1 MEYDQGG
8 TNSDHAVR
16 CIKQL
21 SAIPNCLSICHWS
34 KSSEILSQRLDGE
47 FQEEGENDS
56 GMSNLEPMLNRVA
69 VGGRSLLQLSTVD
82 FDRISS
88 FYNISRTNLV
98 DIGWSRSSHTL
109 LGLTLSGSA
118 NIYVGL
124 KGRHWQM
131 SSRFRSHN
139 VAGCCLEWLGDSS
152 NMFTLG
158 FQDGEIKLVDGEAL
172 RECSGVNINSS
183 EELCT
188 PIWSASA
195 TSSPVRD
202 MQSRNLGSDGLW
214 SNNELLLAY
223 DDGTIS
229 HLDFRAK
236 ISQCSRIQTLSKGL
250 SCVRWNPH
258 DNNVFS
264 TGCRNGVQIWDIR
277 KMDGI
282 TSVTNI
288 KSQFVVGKARWRP
301 GFPSQIAFCCS
312 AIDSN
317 IYVYDLLD
325 PIRPIQRFSKH
336 SDVVRDFD
344 WLESD
349 AIMSC
354 GADKRLILSV
364 WEDATKPYRRI
375 KTSSCLYIPNF
386 YNSMEVS
393 QRVVFNISHEFFRR
407 TVNKNYDNY
416 NNLVSGQDSNNA
428 FPDTNASNS
437 NSNFNSSLNLEQ
449 KKQNA
454 EFKCKVKD
462 LMDNS
467 DSIFK
472 FCSERNELFKYS
484 LYSVTGF
491 LPDIGLVQFPGDLAS
506 ILDPRC
512 ELERRI
518 HIHELTNR
526 KSDWMKVIHKLGIFG
541 LAPSWSSIFSS
552 LGSKKVYKWKNKWGP
567 RILVYKNKSISE
579 LSGVVYVSSGRGD
592 DPSSLLFNGNSL
604 KNLSLE
610 EKIECVF
617 EFFLEVFGVRILQE
631 QKYRHI
637 IQRKGSQK
645 EVFDSILNEL
655 SVQSNMNNVV
665 ICLLIVNNL
674 LPCITPPESPVLK
687 AYLLMQVKWTLN
699 LVILLRKLGLFC
711 LSAQVIKSSQIKE
724 IRNLGR
730 ENISESNFYCGSI
743 IQPND
748 QDSSNESTSYCNKQI
763 NSEKILL
770 AKNFQPRSDLHSC
783 LKCNSS
789 KNICVICSEPVLGLW
804 VGCPCC
810 RHGGHPKHIQEW
822 FLSNSICP
830 SGCGHL
836 CLY

>member
-8 TNSDHAVR
+8 TNSEHAVH

-21 SAIPNCLSICHWS
+21 SAIPSSLSICHWA

-47 FQEEGENDS
+47 FLEEGENDS

-69 VGGRSLLQLSTVD
+69 VGGRSLLQLSTVN

-98 DIGWSRSSHTL
+98 DIGWSRGSHTL

-152 NMFTLG
+152 NLFALG
-158 FQDGEIKLVDGEAL
+158 FQNGEIKLVDGEAL
-172 RECSGVNINSS
+172 RECSGINISSS
-183 EELCT
+183 EEQCT
-188 PIWSASA
+188 PIWSACV
-195 TSSPVRD
+195 TSSPIRD
-202 MQSRNLGSDGLW
+202 MQSRNLGSDGIW
-214 SNNELLLAY
+214 ANNELLLAF

-236 ISQCSRIQTLSKGL
+236 ISQCNRTQTLSKGL
-250 SCVRWNPH
+250 SCIRWNPH

-282 TSVTNI
+282 TSTTSI

-312 AIDSN
+312 AIDSA

-325 PIRPIQRFSKH
+325 PIRPIQRFSRH
-336 SDVVRDFD
+336 TDVVRDFD

-354 GADKRLILSV
+354 GADKKLILSV
-364 WEDATKPYRRI
+364 WEDAAKPNRKI
-375 KTSSCLYIPNF
+375 KTSSCLYTPNF
-386 YNSMEVS
+386 HDSIEAS
-393 QRVVFNISHEFFRR
+393 QRVVFNISHEFFRK
-407 TVNKNYDNY
+407 TVKKNFEIY
-416 NNLVSGQDSNNA
+416 NNPVSGE
-428 FPDTNASNS
+428 TSNS
-437 NSNFNSSLNLEQ
+437 NTEL
-449 KKQNA
+449 KKQNSD
-454 EFKCKVKD
+454 FKSKVRE
-462 LMDNS
+462 LMDKS

-512 ELERRI
+512 ELERRL
-518 HIHELTNR
+518 HIHELNNR
-526 KSDWMKVIHKLGIFG
+526 KSDWIRIIHRLGVFG
-541 LAPSWSSIFSS
+541 LTPSWSSIFSS
-552 LGSKKVYKWKNKWGP
+552 LGSTKVHNWKVKWGP
-567 RILVYKNKSISE
+567 RIIVHKNKSISE
-579 LSGVVYVSSGRGD
+579 LNGMVYISSGRGE
-592 DPSSLLFNGNSL
+592 DPRSFLFNRDSL
-604 KNLSLE
+604 KKLTLE
-610 EKIECVF
+610 EKVECIF
-617 EFFLEVFGVRILQE
+617 EFFLEVFGIKILQE
-631 QKYRHI
+631 QRYMYI
-637 IQRKGSQK
+637 IKKKCSLK
-645 EVFDSILNEL
+645 ETIEAISNEL
-655 SVQSNMNNVV
+655 NLQSNMNNVV

-674 LPCITPPESPVLK
+674 LPCITPPDSPILK
-687 AYLLMQVKWTLN
+687 STILLQLKLTLSLIN
-699 LVILLRKLGLFC
+699 FLRKLGLFC
-711 LSAQVIKSSQIKE
+711 LSSQLIKSSQIKK

-743 IQPND
+743 IQGNEK
-748 QDSSNESTSYCNKQI
+748 DSFFESKSYCERQI
-763 NSEKILL
+763 KSEKALL
-770 AKNFQPRSDLHSC
+770 DKNFQPRTDLHSC

-789 KNICVICSEPVLGLW
+789 KNICVVCSEPVLGLW

-810 RHGGHPKHIQEW
+810 RHGGHPKHIKEW